1 MADFNWI
8 GGTAKTTHVM
18 TATVDQTWS
27 SSGPDVIRTEIID
40 EGGTTRFVQTNVTS
54 GTVSTGVI
62 DPHLVDLQAD
72 TQRVFAAITWTKGS
86 TSTIVATA
94 KEAGVPLSSGV
105 QTNVII
111 DNSTTAGDGRVVWAT
126 TTANTGPNDGN
137 TDANWTDQNDAA
149 TTSPLSGTT
158 NTVRFLPHPTDV
170 DLGGNPVSYDLRYGL
185 IHSGIN
191 INRYRH
197 GRSYRGIVGD
207 PTQGFFF
214 QIDCTNNT
222 GKTIIDSNS
231 PSIWLKGSHSAINI
245 AGLPLGED
253 ALHLGGGTIT
263 DLRML
268 GSRVLG
274 KITIASSTVVV
285 TIESL
290 GANMEV
296 DIGTETG
303 TLISQM
309 TVDGGTWTIRRAI
322 TGGSGILDLL
332 GGTIT
337 HTVGNVTLV
346 KNYGGLIYFNS
357 TGIIATLKNFKGT
370 SNFERNTTH
379 GIEVQ
384 AATIWSGQI
393 LDKSGLANVNW
404 SGNIIVFGGSVTSDT
419 AATQSQTA

>member
-8 GGTAKTTHVM
+8 GGAAKTTHVM
-18 TATVDQTWS
+18 TATIANSWQNT
-27 SSGPDVIRTEIID
+27 PDTIRTEIVD
-40 EGGTTRFVQTNVTS
+40 EGGTTKFVQTSVT
-54 GTVSTGVI
+54 GTSIETDVL
-62 DPHLVDLQAD
+62 DPHLVDLLAD
-72 TQRVFAAITWTKGS
+72 TQRVFAAITWTKSG
-86 TSTIVATA
+86 TDKIVATA
-94 KEAGVPLSSGV
+94 KVSGVPLAGGV
-105 QTNVII
+105 GTNLVT
-111 DNSTTAGDGRVVWAT
+111 DNSTTNGNGDVTW
-126 TTANTGPNDGN
+126 ANTTPNSGPNDGRTN
-137 TDANWTDQNDAA
+137 ANWTKADES
-149 TTSPLSGTT
+149 TTTPPLSGTT
-158 NTVRFLPHPTDV
+158 NTVRFLPHPSDV
-170 DLGGNPVSYDLRYGL
+170 DLGGIPVSYDLTYGL
-185 IHSGIN
+185 NHSGIN
-191 INRYRH
+191 VNRYRH